1 MVILLEFAQ
10 TWNDSWVN
18 KEHWHWLAG
27 LLGVTIAC
35 YGISIAIMVFMYIY
49 FVPAAACSLNTFF
62 IVMATILCLGFT
74 AASLH
79 PAIPNGSVFPSGI
92 VTLYSFFLLYS
103 ALSSEPKSYE
113 CNALGQTKWDN
124 PEGGATLAIGMGVTL
139 LSVVYSALR
148 AGSSDIWGGS
158 GCEDG
163 SGESIFSPVRDEEQP
178 LVGPGEIT
186 AERSSGNEAVVD
198 YEPVSYNYS
207 FFHMTFA
214 LAAMYVAMLMT
225 GWSTSSVLEV
235 NSIDVGWASA
245 WVKICSQW
253 FAGLLYTWTLVAPII
268 LPDRDF
274 S

>member
-1 MVILLEFAQ
+1 MIILLEFSQ

-18 KEHWHWLAG
+18 KDHWHWLAG
-27 LLGVTIAC
+27 LLGVTVAC
-35 YGISIAIMVFMYIY
+35 FGASIAIMVFMYIY
-49 FVPAAACSLNTFF
+49 FVPAASCSLNTFF

-79 PAIPNGSVFPSGI
+79 PAIQNASVFNSGV

-103 ALSSEPKSYE
+103 ALSSEPKTYE
-113 CNALGQTKWDN
+113 CNLLGKTSWAN
-124 PEGGATLAIGMGVTL
+124 PEDGATLAIGMGITL

-158 GCEDG
+158 GNEDG
-163 SGESIFSPVRDEEQP
+163 SGESMFSPVLRDEEEP
-178 LVGPGEIT
+178 LVGPSEVT
-186 AERSSGNEAVVD
+186 ADRSGNDAIVD

-225 GWSTSSVLEV
+225 GWSTSSALEV
-235 NSIDVGWASA
+235 NTIDVGWASV
-245 WVKICSQW
+245 WVKICSSW
-253 FAGLLYTWTLVAPII
+253 FAGLLYSWTIVAPIV

>member
-1 MVILLEFAQ
+1 
-10 TWNDSWVN
+10 
-18 KEHWHWLAG
+18 
-27 LLGVTIAC
+27 
-35 YGISIAIMVFMYIY
+35 
-49 FVPAAACSLNTFF
+49 
-62 IVMATILCLGFT
+62 
-74 AASLH
+74 
-79 PAIPNGSVFPSGI
+79 
-92 VTLYSFFLLYS
+92 
-103 ALSSEPKSYE
+103 
-113 CNALGQTKWDN
+113 
-124 PEGGATLAIGMGVTL
+124 MGERGRV
-139 LSVVYSALR
+139 R
-148 AGSSDIWGGS
+148 